1 MLLNALQVQLKKDM
15 DQDEKSDVEKFKWDV
30 VDFDT
35 DFLWL

>member
-1 MLLNALQVQLKKDM
+1 MLLNALQVQLKKDL
-15 DQDEKSDVEKFKWDV
+15 DQDEKSDVENFKWDV